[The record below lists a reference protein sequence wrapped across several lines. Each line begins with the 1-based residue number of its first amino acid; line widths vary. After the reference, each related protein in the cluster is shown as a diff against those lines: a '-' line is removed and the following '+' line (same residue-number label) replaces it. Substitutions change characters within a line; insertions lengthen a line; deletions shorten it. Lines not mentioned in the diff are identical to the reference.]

1 MANESKKDF
10 NAMLNNS
17 KDMPTIKDIDKEEV
31 VKRYGGSRMLLA
43 PPIDYDGLMRQVPK
57 GKVVTSEQIRKVLAN
72 RYGADFT
79 CPLTAGIFI
88 NIAAWASEQRDT
100 DKTPYWRTLKSDGEL
115 NEKYPGGI
123 DAQQKKLEAE
133 GFTIF
138 TKGRSK
144 QRYYVQDFDKALAKL
159 R

>member
-144 QRYYVQDFDKALAKL
+144 QRYYVQDFDKALAEL